1 MLPSIPGGAGTK
13 EEEEEEMTTPIGK
26 LIKKEHA
33 IKRKLKPLKEK
44 HKGAK
49 DSKTI
54 IACELKIARLEKEL
68 AGVHKS
74 MKVYREQKKLF
85 NKLKQ
90 NE

>member
-1 MLPSIPGGAGTK
+1 MRTVPVVYMYES
-13 EEEEEEMTTPIGK
+13 MTTPIGK

-54 IACELKIARLEKEL
+54 IACELKIARLEQEL
-68 AGVHKS
+68 GGVHKS

-85 NKLKQ
+85 NKLKRG
-90 NE
+90 E